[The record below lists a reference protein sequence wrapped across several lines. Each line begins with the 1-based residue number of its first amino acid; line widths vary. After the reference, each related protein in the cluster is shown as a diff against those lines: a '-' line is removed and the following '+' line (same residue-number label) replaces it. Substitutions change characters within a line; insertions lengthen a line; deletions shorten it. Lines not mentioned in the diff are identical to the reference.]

1 MTSSVP
7 GSGDRK
13 RRTRKV
19 KALGISVDL
28 DETITHWL
36 IWISP
41 GAELA
46 ALGISPHR
54 TRLGKCGCADHVVWA
69 SGRCKLC
76 KGWGAVGVADYVIR
90 LIRSYPK
97 ITVQVP
103 AAKRQ
108 RRQRMPETLRWGG
121 AAVGW
126 VAG

>member
-13 RRTRKV
+13 RRTRKG

-54 TRLGKCGCADHVVWA
+54 ARLGKCGCAERVVRA
-69 SGRCKLC
+69 NGRCRIC
-76 KGWGAVGVADYVIR
+76 KGWDSVGVADYVIK

-103 AAKRQ
+103 AG
-108 RRQRMPETLRWGG
+108 RR
-121 AAVGW
+121 
-126 VAG
+126 